1 MLARVCPA
9 ALALLQLVVRALVMR
24 VLVVRALPLAM
35 VLRSRGV
42 ASLVP
47 MVPLVMGDVRVMRER
62 SVSLRETGAIFVRT
76 LVTMLVAAGAAA
88 VLVFKLET
96 A

>member
-35 VLRSRGV
+35 VLMSRGV
-42 ASLVP
+42 ASLMP

-76 LVTMLVAAGAAA
+76 LVTMLVAARVAA